1 MPASDT
7 VDSRKVNVM
16 SQAESHRD
24 KIVRRQFLGSWVLFW
39 VLCITIL
46 GIPIAVLYLIDGMVT
61 IEQQVEDANA
71 VMEIYRQ
78 R

>member
-1 MPASDT
+1 MSEIE
-7 VDSRKVNVM
+7 SR
-16 SQAESHRD
+16 RD
-24 KIVRRQFLGSWVLFW
+24 KIVRREFLGSWIIFW
-39 VLCITIL
+39 LLCVTII
-46 GIPIAVLYLIDGMVT
+46 GIPVALLYLIDGIVT

>member
-1 MPASDT
+1 MT
-7 VDSRKVNVM
+7 ELEIR
-16 SQAESHRD
+16 RD
-24 KIVRRQFLGSWVLFW
+24 KIVRRQFLGSWIIFW
-39 VLCITIL
+39 LLCVTII
-46 GIPIAVLYLIDGMVT
+46 GIPVAVLYLIDGMVT